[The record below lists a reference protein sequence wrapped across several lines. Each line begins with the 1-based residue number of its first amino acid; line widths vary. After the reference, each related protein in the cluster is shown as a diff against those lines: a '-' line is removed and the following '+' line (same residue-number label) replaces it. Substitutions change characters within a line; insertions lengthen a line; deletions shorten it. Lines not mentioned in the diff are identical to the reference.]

1 MPFNRHG
8 GGSGGFNRGGS
19 SYGTK
24 RPWDRGTQSQNGF
37 DDRPKF
43 KATCAS
49 CGNACEVPFK
59 PNGSKPVYCRDC
71 FKKEGNGG
79 ETRSFGSENRSY
91 GGETRSFG
99 GENRSFERRTDD
111 RGFNLD
117 EKQMHQAICATCGDS
132 CEVPFKPNGRKPI
145 YCRACFGGKEGAPER
160 NDRFERKSAPEFRGG
175 SDNSAEL
182 KAINAK
188 LDLIMKALNLNAPA
202 KAQEVKVEIKK
213 MDAPVA
219 VKAAEAKVEIKKVEA
234 KKAEAVKAP
243 AKKKAAAKKKK

>member
-8 GGSGGFNRGGS
+8 GSGGYNRGGNS
-19 SYGTK
+19 FGNK
-24 RPWDRGTQSQNGF
+24 RPWDRGMGLGF
-37 DDRPKF
+37 DERPKF
-43 KATCAS
+43 RATCAS

-79 ETRSFGSENRSY
+79 ETRG
-91 GGETRSFG
+91 
-99 GENRSFERRTDD
+99 FERRTDD

-117 EKQMHQAICATCGDS
+117 EKQMHQATCASCGNS

-145 YCRACFGGKEGAPER
+145 YCRACFGGKEGGSER

-188 LDLIMKALNLNAPA
+188 LDAIMKALNASAFA
-202 KAQEVKVEIKK
+202 KASEAKVEMKKVEVKAEPKVEAEKVEIKQEA
-213 MDAPVA
+213 AP
-219 VKAAEAKVEIKKVEA
+219 
-234 KKAEAVKAP
+234 KAP

>member
-1 MPFNRHG
+1 M
-8 GGSGGFNRGGS
+8 
-19 SYGTK
+19 GT
-24 RPWDRGTQSQNGF
+24 GF

-79 ETRSFGSENRSY
+79 ETRSFG
-91 GGETRSFG
+91 GDT
-99 GENRSFERRTDD
+99 RSFERRTDD

-117 EKQMHQAICATCGDS
+117 EKQMFQAVCATCGDS

-145 YCRACFGGKEGAPER
+145 YCRACFGGKEGAPQR

-188 LDLIMKALNLNAPA
+188 LDLIMKALNLGAPV

-213 MDAPVA
+213 AEAPIA
-219 VKAAEAKVEIKKVEA
+219 AKAPEAKVEIKKAEA

>member
-1 MPFNRHG
+1 MNMPFNRHG
-8 GGSGGFNRGGS
+8 SGGGFNRGGNS
-19 SYGTK
+19 FGNK
-24 RPWDRGTQSQNGF
+24 RPWDRGSVGTGF

-59 PNGSKPVYCRDC
+59 PNGSKPVYCREC

-79 ETRSFGSENRSY
+79 ETRSFG
-91 GGETRSFG
+91 GET
-99 GENRSFERRTDD
+99 RSFERRTDD

-117 EKQMHQAICATCGDS
+117 EKQMHQATCATCGDS

-145 YCRACFGGKEGAPER
+145 YCRACFGGKEGAPQR
-160 NDRFERKSAPEFRGG
+160 NDRFERKSAPEFRGA
-175 SDNSAEL
+175 DNSAEL

-188 LDLIMKALNLNAPA
+188 LDLIMKALNLGAPS
-202 KAQEVKVEIKK
+202 KAPEVKAEVKK
-213 MDAPVA
+213 AEAPV
-219 VKAAEAKVEIKKVEA
+219 ETKKVEA

>member
-8 GGSGGFNRGGS
+8 GSGGGFNRGGS

-24 RPWDRGTQSQNGF
+24 RPWDRGTQSMNGF

-79 ETRSFGSENRSY
+79 ETRSFG
-91 GGETRSFG
+91 
-99 GENRSFERRTDD
+99 ENRSFERRTDD
-111 RGFNLD
+111 RGFNLE
-117 EKQMHQAICATCGDS
+117 EKRLYKTECAKCGDA
-132 CEVPFKPNGRKPI
+132 CEVPFRPTGERPV
-145 YCRACFGGKEGAPER
+145 YCRPCFGKNEQPER
-160 NDRFERKSAPEFRGG
+160 FERHDRFERKSAPEFRGG

-188 LDLIMKALNLNAPA
+188 LDLIMKALNLSAAPKAPEA
-202 KAQEVKVEIKK
+202 KVEMKKVEVK
-213 MDAPVA
+213 
-219 VKAAEAKVEIKKVEA
+219 AEPKIEAKKVEIKKVEA
-234 KKAEAVKAP
+234 PKAP